1 MGRYQNTG
9 KSFMSSKLQGKVAVI
24 TGGASGIG
32 EATVIKFVSEGARV
46 VIADMQVARGEALA
60 AAHPENAVFIR
71 TDVCIEEQV
80 KAAIE
85 LAVQKWGRL
94 DCLFNN
100 AGFGG
105 VTGEIHETDMGEPY
119 ERTVGAMLT
128 GPVMGMKYAA
138 PVMKSQGF
146 GSIITT
152 ASIAGTGGG
161 YGPHIYTAVKAAVIN
176 LSRSVAQELGPFKVR
191 VNTVCPGLINTPI
204 FAGQLA
210 RKDESTDFVTPL
222 KEMSA
227 FAQPI
232 TRAGLPED
240 IANAVCF
247 LASDESDFI
256 TGHALV
262 VDGGMTLGAWRHP
275 DLGPGF
281 AETIADILGT
291 GAPSDVDMV
300 YHAETIE
307 QAAK

>member
-1 MGRYQNTG
+1 
-9 KSFMSSKLQGKVAVI
+9 MSSKLKGKVAVI

-32 EATVIKFVSEGARV
+32 EATVKKFVAEGARV
-46 VIADMQVARGEALA
+46 VIADMQVERGEALA
-60 AAHPENAVFIR
+60 AAHGENAVFIR

-85 LAVQKWGRL
+85 LATHKWGQL

-119 ERTVGAMLT
+119 DRTVAAMLT

-138 PVMKSQGF
+138 PIMKKQGF

-152 ASIAGTGGG
+152 ASVAGTGGG
-161 YGPHIYTAVKAAVIN
+161 YGPHIYAAVKAAVIN

-191 VNTVCPGLINTPI
+191 VNSVCPGFINTPI

-210 RKDESTDFVTPL
+210 LKEKDRDFVSPL

-227 FAQPI
+227 LAQPI

-247 LASDESDFI
+247 LAGDESDFI

-262 VDGGMTLGAWRHP
+262 VDGGMTLGSWSHP
-275 DLGPGF
+275 DLGPRLTEAVG
-281 AETIADILGT
+281 EILGT
-291 GAPSDVDMV
+291 GDLSGIDAV
-300 YHAETIE
+300 YHAD
-307 QAAK
+307 AS